1 MKRLH
6 CLLLALLTALPLVAC
21 GAEPA
26 EKETADTPETVVDET
41 AAETETETEEETM
54 PPLSVPADLDYGG
67 YEAHIYSFEHSGYHW
82 EHVAEELTGE
92 VLNDAIYN
100 RNLATSDLL
109 NVKITAVINKW
120 DNDNFRY
127 MVRTSAMSGSD
138 EYDISTGN
146 TYNSTYLSANGY
158 YYDVT
163 KMPYIDPLN
172 SPWWNKS
179 AYEELSIGDKAFLLM
194 GDICASNYSL
204 EAVFFNK
211 ELITNN
217 DLENPYTM
225 VYEDR
230 WLLDNMIAMT
240 KDFYQ
245 DLNGNG
251 VRDAEG
257 GDVYGIYGASHSVC
271 NMAYYYLKI
280 VEKTEDNYIKV
291 NFGSERNEEILTKL
305 KDWFIASDGFLYQ
318 DDGWTDYVQF
328 AEYENCV
335 FVMQSLQ
342 RCVALRDYDLDYGI
356 VPIPKY
362 DELQEDFTAVGTGL
376 VVSFPVSATD
386 IERSAA
392 IADTL
397 SYYGRLYVLPAY
409 VDNTL
414 MYKGT
419 RDEDAAK
426 MIEIILDSVFY
437 DFGKEYSSFTGW
449 SCAMLDFQR
458 TNQGFASFYEARN
471 QSADKELYDVAD
483 KILALEQ

>member
-1 MKRLH
+1 MKRLI
-6 CLLLALLTALPLVAC
+6 CLFLALLTAMPLMAC
-21 GAEPA
+21 G
-26 EKETADTPETVVDET
+26 D
-41 AAETETETEEETM
+41 AAVEETESTVQTETEEETM

-67 YEAHIYSFEHSGYHW
+67 YEAHIYSFEHSGYKW

-109 NVKITAVINKW
+109 NVKITAIINKW

-127 MVRTSAMSGSD
+127 MVRNSAMSGD
-138 EYDISTGN
+138 DAYDIYTGN

-211 ELITNN
+211 KLIN
-217 DLENPYTM
+217 DNGMENPYTM

-230 WLLDNMIAMT
+230 WLLDNMIGMT

-251 VRDAEG
+251 VRDED

-305 KDWFIASDGFLYQ
+305 KDWFTASDGFLYQ
-318 DDGWTDYVQF
+318 SDGWTDVPQF

-342 RCVALRDYDLDYGI
+342 RCVNLRDYDVDYGI

-392 IADTL
+392 IADSL
-397 SYYGRLYVLPAY
+397 AYYGRLYVLPAY
-409 VDNTL
+409 VENTL

-458 TNQGFASFYEARN
+458 SNQGFASFYEARN

>member
-1 MKRLH
+1 MKRLV
-6 CLLLALLTALPLVAC
+6 CLFLALLTALPLMAC
-21 GAEPA
+21 GDSVAT
-26 EKETADTPETVVDET
+26 ETETSAQIESEDAT
-41 AAETETETEEETM
+41 TTETETEVEEETM

-67 YEAHIYSFEHSGYHW
+67 YEAHIYSFEHSGYRW
-82 EHVAEELTGE
+82 EHVAEELNGD

-100 RNLATSDLL
+100 RNLSTSDLL
-109 NVKITAVINKW
+109 NVKITAIINKW

-127 MVRTSAMSGSD
+127 MVRNSAMSGD
-138 EYDISTGN
+138 DAYDIYTGN
-146 TYNSTYLSANGY
+146 TYNSTFLSANGY

-163 KMPYIDPLN
+163 KMPYIDPIN

-179 AYEELSIGDKAFLLM
+179 AYEELSVGDKAFLLM

-211 ELITNN
+211 DLIIKN
-217 DLENPYTM
+217 DMEDPYTL
-225 VYEDR
+225 VYENQ
-230 WLLDNMIAMT
+230 WTLDKMISMT
-240 KDFYQ
+240 KNFYQ

-251 VRDAEG
+251 VRDEEG

-291 NFGSERNEEILTKL
+291 NFGSERNEEILTTL
-305 KDWFIASDGFLYQ
+305 KDWFTASEGFLYQ
-318 DDGWTDYVQF
+318 SDGWTDLSPF
-328 AEYENCV
+328 AETESCV
-335 FVMQSLQ
+335 FIMQSLQ
-342 RCVALRDYDLDYGI
+342 RCVNLRDYDIDYGI

-376 VVSFPVSATD
+376 VVSFPISATD

-397 SYYGRLYVLPAY
+397 AYYGRLYVLPAY
-409 VDNTL
+409 VESTL

-419 RDEDAAK
+419 RDENAAK

-449 SCAMLDFQR
+449 GCAMLDFQR
-458 TNQGFASFYEARN
+458 SNKGFASFYESMN
-471 QSADKELYDVAD
+471 QKADKELYDVAD

>member
-1 MKRLH
+1 MKRLI
-6 CLLLALLTALPLVAC
+6 CLFLALLTTMSMAAC
-21 GAEPA
+21 GDAEP
-26 EKETADTPETVVDET
+26 V
-41 AAETETETEEETM
+41 ETESAAQTETEAEGATETQTETEEETM
-54 PPLSVPADLDYGG
+54 PPLSVPADLDYDG
-67 YEAHIYSFEHSGYHW
+67 YEAHIYSFQHSGYHW

-100 RNLATSDLL
+100 RNLSTSDLL

-127 MVRTSAMSGSD
+127 MVRTSAMSGD
-138 EYDISTGN
+138 DAYDIYTGN

-211 ELITNN
+211 DLIVDN
-217 DLENPYTM
+217 DMDDPYTM
-225 VYEDR
+225 VDEDR
-230 WLLDNMIAMT
+230 WLLDNMISMT

-245 DLNGNG
+245 DLDGDG
-251 VRDAEG
+251 VRDED
-257 GDVYGIYGASHSVC
+257 GDMYGIYGASHSVC

-305 KDWFIASDGFLYQ
+305 KDWFTASDGFLYQ
-318 DDGWTDYVQF
+318 SDGWTDMAPF
-328 AEYENCV
+328 AEYENCI
-335 FVMQSLQ
+335 FIMQSLQ
-342 RCVALRDYDLDYGI
+342 RCVALRDYDINYGI

-376 VVSFPVSATD
+376 VVSFPVSATN

-397 SYYGRLYVLPAY
+397 GYYGRLYVLPAY

-419 RDEDAAK
+419 RDEDAAR

-458 TNQGFASFYEARN
+458 SNQGFASFYEARN